1 MGYISNKQVMMSIN
15 LVLDVKHD
23 DFAFYLVNDS
33 SVVERTLTSSSRGDI
48 FILTETSLP
57 V

>member
-15 LVLDVKHD
+15 LVLDVEHD
-23 DFAFYLVNDS
+23 DFALYLVNDS